1 MNGCFEYSFNKV
13 RGSRVC
19 SHARRRA
26 RLLGTMSATVVR
38 SPIQRSRSWSRETT
52 RSEISGNSPASVR
65 CVGSE
70 LPSACVRLRTY
81 LPAPTGRSGTAE
93 TSIFTF
99 NKCRLAVNS
108 VPHVVQS
115 DKDISLN
122 VADLSCSR
130 LLTLEISNVF
140 RLRFGRVLQSQIASS
155 VSTITGVRN
164 IVFLASG
171 SAGRGTI
178 GDMTC
183 LANKTLD

>member
-1 MNGCFEYSFNKV
+1 M
-13 RGSRVC
+13 
-19 SHARRRA
+19 
-26 RLLGTMSATVVR
+26 
-38 SPIQRSRSWSRETT
+38 
-52 RSEISGNSPASVR
+52 
-65 CVGSE
+65 
-70 LPSACVRLRTY
+70 
-81 LPAPTGRSGTAE
+81 
-93 TSIFTF
+93 
-99 NKCRLAVNS
+99 
-108 VPHVVQS
+108 PHVVQS